1 MGVDFK
7 PVIPDSTLTPEKEKY
22 TGQDKLKFWCQKV
35 LPLVYDDSLSY
46 YETICKVVDKLNELA
61 AKFNE
66 IEGLIVELNN
76 RLKEEVTTILT
87 EWYDDGTLE
96 EIIGT
101 ALDNIS
107 GRVTQLETTL
117 ESTTENLEL
126 LIGSAQEDIGAL
138 ETRVDEV
145 EAEAAGALDASR
157 KHTLNGK
164 KCFLIGNSFAAGT
177 GGQQGRGWTYYFQQ
191 LTGCDATIA
200 NQNGGDFISPGNS
213 NSQYPGLT
221 YLQCLERIFGS
232 MAESARK
239 EYEYVI
245 VGGSY
250 NDRIYEGV
258 ADAVIAFV
266 NRSREL
272 LPNAKVWIIPLYPG
286 RRITVVNVYNV
297 GVNWCNGAIAA
308 GAATCSNTFNWFYG
322 RPDLWHTDDVHLNEA
337 GYRECAKYMAALID
351 GWDGE
356 TQTQDDANATL
367 EEGITT
373 SGFRCFRK
381 GDRVSIGGALKL
393 PDQTITGRLNMATL
407 DATVRPGTIK
417 FFPVYIY
424 KAGSSETNGL
434 ATAAINAGTGI
445 LSLEPT
451 NAVIPNGA
459 TVYFSI
465 DYSIVI

>member
-7 PVIPDSTLTPEKEKY
+7 PVIPDSTLNPEKEKY
-22 TGQDKLKFWCQKV
+22 TGQKKLKFWCQKI

-46 YETICKVVDKLNELA
+46 YETICKVVDKLNEIA
-61 AKFNE
+61 AKYNE
-66 IEGLIVELNN
+66 VEELIEDLNR
-76 RLKEEVTTILT
+76 RLKEEVTTILN
-87 EWYDDGTLE
+87 EWYEDGTLE

-101 ALDNIS
+101 TLDNIS
-107 GRVTQLETTL
+107 GRVTQLE
-117 ESTTENLEL
+117 STTENLEL
-126 LIGSAQEDIGAL
+126 RIGSTQEDLAAL
-138 ETRVDEV
+138 SENLTEEV
-145 EAEAAGALDASR
+145 EEVSADAAGALEAAR
-157 KHTLNGK
+157 KHTLKGK

-191 LTGCDATIA
+191 LTGCNATIA
-200 NQNGGDFISPGNS
+200 NQNGGDFISPGNH

-221 YLQCLERIFGS
+221 YLQCLEHIFGS

-239 EYEYVI
+239 EFEYVI

-250 NDRIYEGV
+250 NDRIYDGV
-258 ADAVIAFV
+258 SDAVIAFV

-308 GAATCSNTFNWFYG
+308 GAATCTNTFNWFYG
-322 RPDLWHTDDVHLNEA
+322 RPDLWGRDDVHLNEA
-337 GYRECAKYMAALID
+337 GYLECAKYMAALVD

-356 TQTQDDANATL
+356 TQTQDAPNATL

-373 SGFRCFRK
+373 SGFRAFRK

-393 PDQTITGRLNMATL
+393 PDQTITGRFNMATL
-407 DATVRPGTIK
+407 DATVLPGTIK
-417 FFPVYIY
+417 FFPVYVY

-434 ATAAINAGTGI
+434 ATAAINAGTGV

-451 NAVIPNGA
+451 NAVIPGGA